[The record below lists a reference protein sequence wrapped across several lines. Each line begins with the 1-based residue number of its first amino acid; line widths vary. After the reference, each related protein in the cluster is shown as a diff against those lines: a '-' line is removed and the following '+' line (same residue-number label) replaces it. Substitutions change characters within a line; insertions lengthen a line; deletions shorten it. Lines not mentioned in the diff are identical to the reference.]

1 MTNTTDVSDMKMTRL
16 RQGVNL
22 ISILNIQDQRCMTN
36 NLFQNQKTLLFW
48 RNTVV
53 SDR

>member
-22 ISILNIQDQRCMTN
+22 MLDVGKLDLANRSGTG
-36 NLFQNQKTLLFW
+36 W
-48 RNTVV
+48 VV
-53 SDR
+53 ELPL